1 MSNHYFNILIIINH
15 FIYLSSKRVMAE
27 WLSEVHSSTN
37 EFGSAP
43 LGVEVNLANP
53 ALPELVIVW
62 LLNNTCNM
70 YLFGLIKSPC
80 LIEMTY
86 WLCSYL
92 KFPKFALLILVGS
105 LRDKC
110 SYQSLIRPQ
119 KECSK
124 HGDYRASR
132 AINLMAKHLFR
143 LNNIFHHEYILKLL

>member
-1 MSNHYFNILIIINH
+1 MLNPINDFIFMIIIVH

-37 EFGSAP
+37 ELGSAP

-53 ALPELVIVW
+53 ALPALVIVW
-62 LLNNTCNM
+62 LRNYTCNM
-70 YLFGLIKSPC
+70 CPLC
-80 LIEMTY
+80 LIEMAY

-92 KFPKFALLILVGS
+92 KFPKFASLILVGS

-124 HGDYRASR
+124 RGDYRASR
-132 AINLMAKHLFR
+132 AMNGMIRHLFT
-143 LNNIFHHEYILKLL
+143 LDNIFHHEYILKLM

>member
-1 MSNHYFNILIIINH
+1 MSNPMKDFIFLIIIDH

-62 LLNNTCNM
+62 LLAKLCMSNVSVE
-70 YLFGLIKSPC
+70 SPC

-132 AINLMAKHLFR
+132 AINLMVNHWFR
-143 LNNIFHHEYILKLL
+143 LNNISNHQYLLTVL

>member
-1 MSNHYFNILIIINH
+1 MH

-37 EFGSAP
+37 ELGSAP

-53 ALPELVIVW
+53 ALPALVIVW
-62 LLNNTCNM
+62 LQNYICNM
-70 YLFGLIKSPC
+70 CLIHDTCPC

-110 SYQSLIRPQ
+110 SYQNLIRPQ

-143 LNNIFHHEYILKLL
+143 LDNIFHHEYILKLM